1 MKILA
6 LYNNTCAEKL
16 FDYLE
21 SLGHTVVRNEN
32 RLNANEIKLE
42 GFDLAVSYTYKYII
56 KEDVIDALNGNIVNL
71 HNSYLPYNRGA
82 SPNLWSIAE
91 NTPRG
96 VTLHYIDKELDKGY
110 IIAQKLVTDGDG
122 DTLKSS
128 YDNLDLEAI
137 ELFKETFS
145 KYEYWED
152 MKKKAL
158 GKGTYHS
165 VKDTEVF
172 NLIIDSYN
180 MKIEDFI
187 KKIKENG
194 IV

>member
-6 LYNNTCAEKL
+6 LYNNKCAEKL

-21 SLGHTVVRNEN
+21 SLGHTVIRTGDK
-32 RLNANEIKLE
+32 LNADEIKKQ

-56 KEDVIDALNGNIVNL
+56 KEDVIEVLNGNIVNL
-71 HNSYLPYNRGA
+71 HNSYLPFNRGA

-91 NTPRG
+91 GTPRG

-128 YDNLDLEAI
+128 YDNLDIKAV
-137 ELFKETFS
+137 ELFKEAFS
-145 KYEYWED
+145 KYEFWND
-152 MKKKAL
+152 IKKKAL

-165 VKDTEVF
+165 VKDTEKLNSV
-172 NLIIDSYN
+172 IDSYD
-180 MKIEDFI
+180 MRIEDFI
-187 KKIKENG
+187 KKTKEND